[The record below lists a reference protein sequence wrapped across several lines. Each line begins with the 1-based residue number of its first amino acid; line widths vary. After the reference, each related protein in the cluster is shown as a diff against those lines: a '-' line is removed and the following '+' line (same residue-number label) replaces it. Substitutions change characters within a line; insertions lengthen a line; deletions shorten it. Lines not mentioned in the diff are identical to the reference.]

1 MLLRIDSV
9 YTEMVYLFHKDGE
22 APRREGKKMTQ
33 IEISE
38 VTNSYNGKDGCAC
51 GCAGTYATKGPA
63 LTKRVKLINENM
75 DAVQIY
81 ADSEETVFEYTSPT
95 GRVTRLY
102 VAVGA

>member
-1 MLLRIDSV
+1 LTA
-9 YTEMVYLFHKDGE
+9 YT
-22 APRREGKKMTQ
+22 RRWYTYFIRTGKLPEEKESKMTQ